1 MKNIYSLVFL
11 LFTLVSFSQ
20 EKNQPNTDPIYSL
33 GDVEIVPEF
42 PGGNLEFRN
51 YIMANFKPPQ
61 VKGLKGK
68 VFVEFV
74 VEKDGSVT
82 NVKVVRDI
90 GYGSGEEA
98 KRVIENSPKWT
109 PGTLK
114 GEPIRA
120 KFMLPLTVN
129 VE

>member
-1 MKNIYSLVFL
+1 MKKIYSFVFL

-20 EKNQPNTDPIYSL
+20 EKNQPNTDIIYSL
-33 GDVEIVPEF
+33 GDIEKVPEF
-42 PGGNLEFRN
+42 PGGNIEFRN
-51 YIMANFKPPQ
+51 YIMANFKPPE
-61 VKGLKGK
+61 VKGLQGK

-74 VEKDGSVT
+74 VEKDGTVAE
-82 NVKVVRDI
+82 VKVIRDI
-90 GYGSGEEA
+90 GFGTGEEA
-98 KRVIENSPKWT
+98 KRVIQNSPKWT